1 MAEFA
6 CRVTNSASR
15 RSEASFRFDPTNSGL
30 SHTKEGSDTDIGNV
44 SGSIDIW
51 RGKPQNQIITLIPCQ
66 LNVGWLEIILAIGF
80 PSSCAL
86 RITKSKPDMTS
97 MGFPN
102 SHDQVVM
109 RLNRVMVLQL
119 EILSHLLCF
128 LTAESTFIIGQRMF
142 YRCWQFLG
150 EKNDRIILIISF

>member
-1 MAEFA
+1 
-6 CRVTNSASR
+6 
-15 RSEASFRFDPTNSGL
+15 
-30 SHTKEGSDTDIGNV
+30 
-44 SGSIDIW
+44 
-51 RGKPQNQIITLIPCQ
+51 
-66 LNVGWLEIILAIGF
+66 
-80 PSSCAL
+80 
-86 RITKSKPDMTS
+86 MTS